1 MMFMVPSQ
9 EKHQEVAK
17 EKLVALVEEKVST
30 IEGAKEIIEGNNVDT
45 NILIDLVMKNL
56 KMKDYL
62 VCNVGMINYDGKDYP
77 ITIGLFNHVFVTTDY
92 IDDIQ
97 RISKRAEEIRN
108 TISN

>member
-1 MMFMVPSQ
+1 M
-9 EKHQEVAK
+9 
-17 EKLVALVEEKVST
+17 VEEKVST

-62 VCNVGMINYDGKDYP
+62 VCNVGMITYEGKDYP